1 MIAFSVVVKKTILIL
16 RRIVGDMIKNVYW
29 SSYKIVN
36 ETDNMSRNV
45 SEEIIGNVRRER
57 EEGEGSDFEDGDT
70 DTDW

>member
-29 SSYKIVN
+29 SSYKVVN

>member
-1 MIAFSVVVKKTILIL
+1 MAWHHISPEVTLKVFKMFCISNA
-16 RRIVGDMIKNVYW
+16 
-29 SSYKIVN
+29 VN

-45 SEEIIGNVRRER
+45 SEEIIGNVRREH